1 MRKNHLLTAALFVAA
16 LSSCSQDEQL
26 SLTNEDKSVFT
37 GSMEVIGSR
46 TELEDNK
53 VVWKG
58 DETISI
64 FEMDNVNAQYKVSGA
79 VENGIA
85 TFEFVNFIKPEQ
97 VVTLGSNYAVY
108 PYHQANTIDADGNI
122 SAPVSAEYT
131 FTDRASSIATALMV
145 AKTDGTRFNFTN
157 AQGLICLRL
166 NAQQP
171 YKWGAIQSIKL
182 TSAGKMLSGTA
193 KMTWK
198 EGNEAP
204 IAVIQEGGGKEL
216 TINLSDENKKELP
229 ASQDKEYAEFYV
241 PVVPTLFEANDLTLT
256 VEFADSKKYEVIIN
270 KTFEVERK
278 EIQSLKHTIGAS
290 TWEGEIE
297 GDLNQDNTSEYAS
310 VSNVNELLKWAYTA
324 NNINNSYG
332 LKLMKDI
339 EMPAFKIEEDAENQT
354 YKLNEQKP
362 ITVTDG
368 VPSGSNWIPVTMYE
382 SAGSFDKLF
391 KGNVDGNKH
400 QIKGLRIKNNGI
412 AVGFIG
418 FMEGGSSV
426 KNIKFADA
434 IICNENSNWS
444 HDVYGDNS
452 VGVAVGRSQN
462 GTLIENVEVVNSTVK
477 GHHNVGGIVG
487 MNYRRAGNKYNEQL
501 ASVVN
506 CSTDANTKVI
516 AYSTQAGGICGK
528 SYGAAIIGC
537 VNNADVEAGYA
548 AGGIVGCAQ
557 EYLNNVNTYVI
568 ACGSTSEATVKAGGA
583 GGLIGINTKDNGH
596 TNGFNYIVAC
606 YSESKIQG
614 ENIGTMIGE
623 SRNSEITASWA
634 VKNGISNY
642 AGWHSVTLVASN
654 HYSNASEITEEIVN
668 EMNEAIKTYNETSG
682 VEVTCPYTWSW
693 TNGSWPILK

>member
-1 MRKNHLLTAALFVAA
+1 MRKNIIWAVVMMFATTAFVG
-16 LSSCSQDEQL
+16 C
-26 SLTNEDKSVFT
+26 TNEEVVSSINEFEVKASV
-37 GSMEVIGSR
+37 GVSSR
-46 TELEDNK
+46 TELENDHK
-53 VVWKG
+53 TVTWSTG
-58 DETISI
+58 DQIYLFGGGSEAT
-64 FEMDNVNAQYKVSGA
+64 MTLRSGA
-79 VENGIA
+79 GEEIA
-85 TFEFVNFIKPEQ
+85 TFAGPVNGDI
-97 VVTLGSNYAVY
+97 
-108 PYHQANTIDADGNI
+108 
-122 SAPVSAEYT
+122 AELT
-131 FTDRASSIATALMV
+131 TALY
-145 AKTDGTRFNFTN
+145 
-157 AQGLICLRL
+157 
-166 NAQQP
+166 P
-171 YKWGAIQSIKL
+171 
-182 TSAGKMLSGTA
+182 
-193 KMTWK
+193 
-198 EGNEAP
+198 
-204 IAVIQEGGGKEL
+204 
-216 TINLSDENKKELP
+216 
-229 ASQDKEYAEFYV
+229 V
-241 PVVPTLFEANDLTLT
+241 PVVDGDKYTFELTATREYSENSAAPMIGDYKNGHVSFQNLTALVRIDLTNQKYDDNSTLT
-256 VEFADSKKYEVIIN
+256 FTMTGGNITGTGTVDLTN
-270 KTFEVERK
+270 KTLGFDGDGNAVTIQGFGNATYVDFPIPTGTYTHYTLTLDGKNIIDKDIEVDKQTITEKDVVVISKIDYVVDGTTYIVNNFE
-278 EIQSLKHTIGAS
+278 G
-290 TWEGEIE
+290 
-297 GDLNQDNTSEYAS
+297 
-310 VSNVNELLKWAYTA
+310 LLKWAYMA
-324 NNINNSYG
+324 NNVDNTLN
-332 LKLMKDI
+332 LELEDDI
-339 EMPAFKIEEDAENQT
+339 EMPLYEIEEDAENQT

-434 IICNENSNWS
+434 IICNENSKWS

-501 ASVVN
+501 ASVEN

-642 AGWHSVTLVASN
+642 AGWYSVTLVASN

-693 TNGSWPILK
+693 TSGSWPVLK